1 MKEMKKPALRPLVLP
16 ALVLFL
22 SLVIVLFASL
32 HLDFLRHERMIPS
45 LNKALANNGLT
56 LRVAPLGSISLLFDA
71 SRYRADSAPSILR
84 FPLENGA
91 GILWVFVM
99 HAGGFN
105 AQVLVAEYPDG
116 TFCLPLPCDEVS
128 AHQLPFLPPG
138 LLDASLLRL
147 KRVAGGY
154 RNE

>member
-1 MKEMKKPALRPLVLP
+1 MKEMVKPALKPLVLP

-32 HLDFLRHERMIPS
+32 HLDFLRHERMVPA
-45 LNKALANNGLT
+45 LNRALEQNGLT
-56 LRVAPLGSISLLFDA
+56 LRIAPLESASLLFDA
-71 SRYRADSAPSILR
+71 SRYRADIAPSILR

-91 GILWVFVM
+91 GVLWVFVM

-105 AQVLVAEYPDG
+105 AQLMVAEYPDG
-116 TFCLPLPCDEVS
+116 TFCPPLPCDEVS
-128 AHQLPFLPPG
+128 AQQLAFLPPG
-138 LLDASLLRL
+138 LLTATLVRLR
-147 KRVAGGY
+147 RVSGGY